1 MRRNLLIIVIVM
13 TAMTLLP
20 GFTVTAGAK
29 AKHTF
34 KIEGGNFVY
43 DGKPIQIHSGEMHYS
58 RVPAAYW
65 HHRLR
70 MMKALG
76 LNAVATYVFWNYH
89 ETAPGVWDWTTG
101 NRNIRAFLKAAA
113 DEGMM
118 VILRPGPYAC
128 GEWEYGG
135 YPWWL
140 STVPEMKIRTQNKA
154 FLDS

>member
-1 MRRNLLIIVIVM
+1 MRRNLLIIVIIMV
-13 TAMTLLP
+13 AMTLLP

-43 DGKPIQIHSGEMHYS
+43 DGNPIQIHSGEMHYS

-76 LNAVATYVFWNYH
+76 LNAVATY
-89 ETAPGVWDWTTG
+89 G
-101 NRNIRAFLKAAA
+101 
-113 DEGMM
+113 
-118 VILRPGPYAC
+118 
-128 GEWEYGG
+128 
-135 YPWWL
+135 
-140 STVPEMKIRTQNKA
+140 
-154 FLDS
+154 LDYR